1 MTKNILIWK
10 TIGLEQG
17 NFQKLITENYFYW
30 SNDTKF
36 SSLNKEDL
44 VFIIDINSSTFLYTK
59 FIGNEGLTV
68 ENNETNETT
77 TVYDSVSNE
86 ILEADGSRWKEFIK
100 FKIIQKI
107 EIKSKEWLQNFK
119 YQSTNGTLYL
129 YKNIPNK
136 KTNSNN
142 FKPSKTIISGEIPNQ
157 LLELELIKEASDAI
171 KKSIE
176 YANEFKEKKTT
187 TKPMTDDNFLNQLD
201 DANEIVDHIFENIK
215 NFGFNFKKEEIANF
229 YLSLKTKPFVILAGI
244 SGTGK
249 TQLPRLFAEAVGMD
263 RDKQVIQVPVRP
275 DWTDASDLIGYTSL
289 NNQFI
294 SKPLTDAILN
304 ANKEPDKPFFFILDE
319 MNLARVEH
327 YFADFLSIIE
337 TRSHK
342 NGKIITDALITE
354 SQIKDANNKDKYQG
368 LYWPENLYLIGTVN
382 MDETTHPFS
391 RKVLDRANSIEMNTV
406 ELDWISTNGNKVS
419 ALANFTNENLRGN
432 YIGSVDL
439 SKEDKEIVKDELT
452 FLKEINDILKIAD
465 LHFAYR
471 VRDEIIFYLLY
482 AKKEDLLEVNQAMD
496 FQLMQK
502 ILPRIHGSSIRTQK
516 VLVGLINMF
525 GNESYAENNPDMS
538 HIQKN
543 KLELIKK
550 SDYPKTLEKLI
561 FMIER
566 FDEDRFTSF
575 WV

>member
-1 MTKNILIWK
+1 MATYFCNCGTNLENFNLCIKHNVAGFPSGGYESGDLVYLIVKKHNDWHLGARGYLQNFTKNKPWEDSDQYKSAFNVQWEVIEKANIVG
-10 TIGLEQG
+10 GLRGVYTNFGLAIQG
-17 NFQKLITENYFYW
+17 KKNLDFFQDRGKEIKDY
-30 SNDTKF
+30 
-36 SSLNKEDL
+36 LNS
-44 VFIIDINSSTFLYTK
+44 FF
-59 FIGNEGLTV
+59 
-68 ENNETNETT
+68 TNESIS
-77 TVYDSVSNE
+77 TVNQISN
-86 ILEADGSRWKEFIK
+86 LNVNMKNFIDN
-100 FKIIQKI
+100 I
-107 EIKSKEWLQNFK
+107 ESYIKSK
-119 YQSTNGTLYL
+119 
-129 YKNIPNK
+129 
-136 KTNSNN
+136 
-142 FKPSKTIISGEIPNQ
+142 
-157 LLELELIKEASDAI
+157 
-171 KKSIE
+171 
-176 YANEFKEKKTT
+176 
-187 TKPMTDDNFLNQLD
+187 
-201 DANEIVDHIFENIK
+201 
-215 NFGFNFKKEEIANF
+215 GFNFKKEEIANF

-406 ELDWISTNGNKVS
+406 ELDWLPPSGNEKS
-419 ALANFTNENLRGN
+419 ALTNFSNKNLKGN
-432 YIGSVDL
+432 YIGSGNL
-439 SKEDKEIVKDELT
+439 SDADKSMVKDELT

-482 AKKEDLLEVNQAMD
+482 AKKEALLESKKAMD

-561 FMIER
+561 FMLER